1 MQRINSWI
9 EGKNRLKKNPK
20 ILVYGYGNPG
30 RHDDGLGN
38 AFIDKMEEWV
48 ENENLSGIEFDSNY
62 QLNVEDADTISGKDL
77 VFFVDASTE
86 PIKDFCLTRVSA
98 SDASIE
104 FTMHAVSASFVLDLC
119 NKLFQK
125 NPDCYLLHIKGYE
138 WELKEG
144 LSEKANANLEK
155 AFNFLSDQF
164 LSKDGLIKRLGE
176 LVKVD
181 Q

>member
-1 MQRINSWI
+1 M
-9 EGKNRLKKNPK
+9 KKNPK

-125 NPDCYLLHIKGYE
+125 NGP
-138 WELKEG
+138 
-144 LSEKANANLEK
+144 
-155 AFNFLSDQF
+155 
-164 LSKDGLIKRLGE
+164 
-176 LVKVD
+176 
-181 Q
+181 

>member
-1 MQRINSWI
+1 M
-9 EGKNRLKKNPK
+9 KKNPK

-30 RHDDGLGN
+30 RQDDGLGN